1 MKERKRDMKK
11 NYIVTNFGE
20 FANIID
26 GGKLLDRD
34 RQEVFEGTVTTELYR
49 FGNGLYSIVKL
60 NEEVVFCNRLA

>member
-49 FGNGLYSIVKL
+49 LGNGLYSIVKL